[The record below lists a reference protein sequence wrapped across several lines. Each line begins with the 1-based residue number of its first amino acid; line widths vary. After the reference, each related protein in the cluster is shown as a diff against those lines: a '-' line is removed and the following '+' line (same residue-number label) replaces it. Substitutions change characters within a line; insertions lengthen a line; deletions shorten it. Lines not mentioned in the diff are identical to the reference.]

1 MDDPH
6 YARYPADDK
15 GGDPILPGRVDSSA
29 ISIQHYAVISSIL
42 TELKDEVEALEEV
55 SDGVPKADE
64 DVEEEDPDDSEGC
77 NCLQER
83 TLVILVL
90 TVATPVA
97 CITFWSN
104 LRKRKYFCLGCVPLF
119 CTFFKLL
126 FLFGRSST

>member
-15 GGDPILPGRVDSSA
+15 GSDPILPGGVDSSGQ
-29 ISIQHYAVISSIL
+29 SIGIQYALISSVF

-55 SDGVPKADE
+55 SDGIPKADK

-77 NCLQER
+77 DCLQER

-104 LRKRKYFCLGCVPLF
+104 LRKKIYIY
-119 CTFFKLL
+119 
-126 FLFGRSST
+126 LFGLCPVTLYLF